1 MAETSPR
8 FQAERQ
14 ALGKIQIHFEFRQTL
29 LRRVRMAAAAENL
42 SYADFV
48 RKAVGLPHA
57 KTRRPRI
64 SLSFSAQDL
73 AALARRYGESPAQ
86 PGVLKRCVID
96 ELRQRLD
103 TDIDHDS
110 PGR

>member
-1 MAETSPR
+1 MADTSSR
-8 FQAERQ
+8 FQAERR
-14 ALGKIQIHFEFRQTL
+14 ALGKIQLHLEFRQTL

-57 KTRRPRI
+57 KIQRPRI

-73 AALARRYGESPAQ
+73 AALARRYGKSPAQ
-86 PGVLKRCVID
+86 PGVLKRCVMD
-96 ELRQRLD
+96 ELHQRLGA
-103 TDIDHDS
+103 DHDPS
-110 PGR
+110 GR

>member
-1 MAETSPR
+1 MADTSSR
-8 FQAERQ
+8 FQAERR
-14 ALGKIQIHFEFRQTL
+14 ALGKVQVHFEFRQTL

-57 KTRRPRI
+57 KIQRPRI

-73 AALARRYGESPAQ
+73 AALARRYGKSPAQ
-86 PGVLKRCVID
+86 PGVLKRCVMD
-96 ELRQRLD
+96 ELHQRLGA
-103 TDIDHDS
+103 DHD
-110 PGR
+110 PAGR

>member
-1 MAETSPR
+1 MADTPSR
-8 FQAERQ
+8 FQAERR
-14 ALGKIQIHFEFRQTL
+14 ALGKIQVHFEFRQTL
-29 LRRVRMAAAAENL
+29 LRQVRMASAAENL

-57 KTRRPRI
+57 QTRRPRI

-86 PGVLKRCVID
+86 PGVLKRRVID

-103 TDIDHDS
+103 TDHDS